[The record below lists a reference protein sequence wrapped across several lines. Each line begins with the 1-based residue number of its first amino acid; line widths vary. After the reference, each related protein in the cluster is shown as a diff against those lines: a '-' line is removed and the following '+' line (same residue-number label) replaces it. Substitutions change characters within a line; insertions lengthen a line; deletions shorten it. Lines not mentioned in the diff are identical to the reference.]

1 MTTCPPLSYT
11 TNSHTNQGGFLLD
24 QELSWENTIKEHFS
38 QGDIFLAATE
48 LVDFLSEKLNIS
60 RVYARQL
67 IKRAVDKKLIKN
79 SHPFKFRNNQYVYMA
94 PNKHLDLDTLI
105 QLSKEYKPSMYRPLA
120 LLKREGNILSFYEAR
135 KAAATPVENIERYK
149 LTKLDEEIK
158 ELITNDFLYSIKDEE
173 RDITYLAIK
182 ELQDSPEITRLMRL
196 HYEKMRLDSMF
207 IPDILRWLREHNFID
222 SESPLYRRIDNPS
235 IGAKHNDF
243 LWDVCT
249 YTNTTGFAINVG
261 KKEKQTLVVLDV
273 LVHREYLK
281 VDLDGFY
288 NRIQSVRNSTQSGV
302 RKILPIIFYVDI
314 DEGVKKEIGRLNL
327 LHFSLQSIF
336 GREVTELIQ
345 RLDTLQKSLNKP
357 IQHDDNNTIAI
368 IENVEKSLKLMDE
381 TGHLDNLQN
390 LKGDMF
396 ESLMYVVISNLFPQ
410 NSRIEHS
417 KILKPYEYDVIVQRH
432 DEIIIFE
439 LKGFKNTTIVNL
451 GDNQTKNTVKWFFG
465 KTLPHA
471 KVKYTMPLTAFGY
484 DKSKI
489 KACYITS
496 ANFSTEATSWLEK
509 TNESKLKPKKL
520 DCYYDRK
527 KLLSLIKSDENLE
540 SMRATTGF
548 VSLLEKYYLKELT

>member
-1 MTTCPPLSYT
+1 ML
-11 TNSHTNQGGFLLD
+11 N
-24 QELSWENTIKEHFS
+24 QELSWEATIQKHFS

-48 LVDFLSEKLNIS
+48 LVDFLSEELSIS

-94 PNKHLDLDTLI
+94 PNKHLNLDTLI
-105 QLSKEYKPSMYRPLA
+105 QLSKDYKPSMYRA
-120 LLKREGNILSFYEAR
+120 LVLLRKEGNILSFYEAR

-158 ELITNDFLYSIKDEE
+158 ELISNDFLFSVKDEE

-182 ELQDSPEITRLMRL
+182 ELEDSPEITRLMSL
-196 HYEKMRLDSMF
+196 HYEKMRLDSIF

-222 SESPLYRRIDNPS
+222 SVSPFYRRIDNPS
-235 IGAKHNDF
+235 IGSKHNDF

-249 YTNTTGFAINVG
+249 YTNTTGFSINAG
-261 KKEKQTLVVLDV
+261 KKEKKTLVVLDV

-314 DEGVKKEIGRLNL
+314 DKEVKKEISRLNL

-336 GREVTELIQ
+336 GRKVTELIQ
-345 RLDTLQKSLNKP
+345 RLDSLQKSLNNP
-357 IQHDDNNTIAI
+357 IQNIDNNDIV
-368 IENVEKSLKLMDE
+368 ENVEQSLKLMDD
-381 TGHLDNLQN
+381 TGQLDNFQN

-396 ESLMYVVISNLFPQ
+396 ESLMYVVISNLFPH

-417 KILKPYEYDVIVQRH
+417 KILKPYEYDVIVQRD

-439 LKGFKNTTIVNL
+439 LKGFKNTTIVSL

-471 KVKYTMPLTAFGY
+471 KTKFTVPSSAFGY

-489 KACYITS
+489 RACYITS
-496 ANFSTEATSWLEK
+496 ANFSSEATSWLEK
-509 TNESKLKPKKL
+509 TNKSKLKPKKL

-527 KLLSLIKSDENLE
+527 KLLSLIKSNENLE
-540 SMRATTGF
+540 SMRVTTGF
-548 VSLLEKYYLKELT
+548 VSLLEKYYLKN

>member
-1 MTTCPPLSYT
+1 M
-11 TNSHTNQGGFLLD
+11 N
-24 QELSWENTIKEHFS
+24 QELSWETTIQELFS
-38 QGDIFLAATE
+38 PGDIFLAATE
-48 LVDFLSEKLNIS
+48 LVDFLSKKLSIS

-94 PNKHLDLDTLI
+94 PHKHLNLDTLI
-105 QLSKEYKPSMYRPLA
+105 QLSREYKPSMYRLLA
-120 LLKREGNILSFYEAR
+120 LLKKEGNILSFYESR

-158 ELITNDFLYSIKDEE
+158 ELISNDYLFSVKDEG

-182 ELQDSPEITRLMRL
+182 ELQDSSEITRLMKL

-207 IPDILRWLREHNFID
+207 IPDILRWLKEHNFINT
-222 SESPLYRRIDNPS
+222 ESPLYRRIDNPS

-243 LWDVCT
+243 LWDACT
-249 YTNTTGFAINVG
+249 YTNTTGFSINVG

-273 LVHREYLK
+273 LVHRGYLK

-288 NRIQSVRNSTQSGV
+288 NRIQSVRNSTKSGA

-314 DEGVKKEIGRLNL
+314 DEEVKKEISRLNL
-327 LHFSLQSIF
+327 LHFSLKSIF
-336 GREVTELIQ
+336 GTKVPELIQ
-345 RLDTLQKSLNKP
+345 RLDSLQKSLNKP
-357 IQHDDNNTIAI
+357 FQYDDNNICDI
-368 IENVEKSLKLMDE
+368 VEHVDKSLSIMDD
-381 TGHLDNLQN
+381 TGQLDNLQN
-390 LKGDMF
+390 LKGVFF
-396 ESLMYVVISNLFPQ
+396 ESLMYVVISNLFPH

-417 KILKPYEYDVIVQRH
+417 KTLKPYEYDVIVQRD

-439 LKGFKNTTIVNL
+439 LKGFKNTAIVNL
-451 GDNQTKNTVKWFFG
+451 GDNKTKNTVKWFFG

-471 KVKYTMPLTAFGY
+471 KAKYTVPTTAFGY

-496 ANFSTEATSWLEK
+496 ANFSTDATSWLEK
-509 TNESKLKPKKL
+509 ANKSKLKPRKL
-520 DCYYDRK
+520 DCYYDKK
-527 KLLSLIKSDENLE
+527 KLLTLIKSDENLE
-540 SMRATTGF
+540 SMRATTRF
-548 VSLLEKYYLKELT
+548 VSLLETYYL